1 MNRQDETELF
11 ALLARNQHFR
21 NWVQFKLDAE
31 LRVLVQNTDV
41 EQLRKAQGRAQLLQ
55 HIQDLLDKSPTAMDR

>member
-31 LRVLVQNTDV
+31 LRVLVQNTEV

-55 HIQDLLDKSPTAMDR
+55 HIQDLLDKSTAAMDR